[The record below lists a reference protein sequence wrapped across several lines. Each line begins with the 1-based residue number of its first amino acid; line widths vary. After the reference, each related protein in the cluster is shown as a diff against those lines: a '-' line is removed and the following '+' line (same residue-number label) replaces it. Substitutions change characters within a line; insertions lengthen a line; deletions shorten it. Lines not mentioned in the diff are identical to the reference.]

1 MSNVTN
7 GNEITNTI
15 NNEPLINTKNS
26 NEITDSDNHNNNI
39 FLLYF
44 DNKGSLCIL
53 IIILIIAI
61 ALVIPIFI
69 FIPIIAIATLLIIYF
84 FIIITF
90 LGCLRRYVRL
100 RKNVDKNELE
110 ISDINYLKCTKNT
123 LQLKLD
129 STNFIVKFL
138 ERDDGDSEIHYT
150 TYYTTVFIMNNF
162 KNYDEIDIDKSNII
176 YKPFIF
182 YYKIEGINME
192 IYEDF
197 DVLENQLNSFIN
209 SPADINKL
217 NQIIDNKFKK
227 LSDHFYSYVIQSRSN
242 NQFCLFIFFFT
253 IAYWVFVVVLV
264 QTTIKE
270 KSLLIWIGFIG
281 GYFFCLLILFL
292 IINHN
297 NNNKII
303 RIDFIFSK
311 NFDKIFIGNVR
322 LDGESYRDT
331 YILEMNRINRFFL
344 DQKNINT
351 SLLRVIESNN
361 YIDILEIKDKNFT
374 QLENLVNLLNR
385 KLNENNNN
393 NNNINNINNIQQTN
407 GAILPNN

>member
-1 MSNVTN
+1 M
-7 GNEITNTI
+7 
-15 NNEPLINTKNS
+15 
-26 NEITDSDNHNNNI
+26 
-39 FLLYF
+39 
-44 DNKGSLCIL
+44 
-53 IIILIIAI
+53 
-61 ALVIPIFI
+61 
-69 FIPIIAIATLLIIYF
+69 
-84 FIIITF
+84 
-90 LGCLRRYVRL
+90 
-100 RKNVDKNELE
+100 
-110 ISDINYLKCTKNT
+110 
-123 LQLKLD
+123 
-129 STNFIVKFL
+129 
-138 ERDDGDSEIHYT
+138 
-150 TYYTTVFIMNNF
+150 
-162 KNYDEIDIDKSNII
+162 
-176 YKPFIF
+176 
-182 YYKIEGINME
+182 
-192 IYEDF
+192 
-197 DVLENQLNSFIN
+197 
-209 SPADINKL
+209 

-242 NQFCLFIFFFT
+242 NQFCPFIFFFT

-270 KSLLIWIGFIG
+270 KSLLIWIGFID

-361 YIDILEIKDKNFT
+361 YIDILEIKDKNFA

-393 NNNINNINNIQQTN
+393 NNNINNIQQTN